1 LFSAVGV
8 RARALKRRIASAND
22 WRDTDGVVFVLLYL
36 LVPLGTIFLLSQFR
50 SFWVLR
56 YIFPFLPP
64 YCILVAYGL
73 SRMPLKLRWAMVG
86 LMVLATL
93 WAVTD
98 IYRDEQKEN
107 WRAAVQYMSAREEA
121 GDVILLVDEDIWL
134 PFEHYYHGATRR
146 VGISRAVVDRELLAA
161 RVGMLLPSY
170 NRIWLILSHT
180 DNWIVRDYLRSSPA
194 AELISEESFTGV
206 QVELYVI
213 QKEERPA
220 AVEVGRIDPVGL
232 PGGGL

>member
-1 LFSAVGV
+1 
-8 RARALKRRIASAND
+8 
-22 WRDTDGVVFVLLYL
+22 
-36 LVPLGTIFLLSQFR
+36 
-50 SFWVLR
+50 
-56 YIFPFLPP
+56 
-64 YCILVAYGL
+64 
-73 SRMPLKLRWAMVG
+73 MPLKLRWAMVG